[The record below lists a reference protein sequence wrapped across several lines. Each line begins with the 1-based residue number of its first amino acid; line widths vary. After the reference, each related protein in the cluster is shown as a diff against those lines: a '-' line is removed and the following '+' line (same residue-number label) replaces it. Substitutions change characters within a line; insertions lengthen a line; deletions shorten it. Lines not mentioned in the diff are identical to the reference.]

1 MGLFSKKE
9 KKEEIIK
16 DFLLD
21 QYFKSLAI
29 IVEGR
34 RILYKLKINQK
45 EHDILVNIL
54 NQSLDKNK
62 SSKTLLH
69 QVYNINTLPIEE
81 ECDVALRKKARQY
94 LELCVFGK

>member
-9 KKEEIIK
+9 EKKEIIK
-16 DFLLD
+16 NFLLD
-21 QYFKSLAI
+21 EYFKSLAI

-45 EHDILVNIL
+45 EHDILVNII
-54 NQSLDKNK
+54 NENLDKNK
-62 SSKTLLH
+62 SSKTLLY
-69 QVYNINTLPIEE
+69 QVYNINSLPIEE
-81 ECDVALRKKARQY
+81 DCDATLRKKARQY